1 MADVT
6 AKDLAAKLRGEPF
19 KRASG
24 DVERLSDPIA
34 DTAMVVTIEELRPY
48 DRNPRKTLNP
58 RYEEIKASIRERG
71 LDAPPAITRKP
82 GEAHYII
89 RNGGN
94 TRLAILGELW
104 TETRDERFSKILCLF
119 RPWTA
124 RGEIVA
130 LTGHLAENE
139 LRGNLLFI
147 ERAVGV
153 DQARDLYEQE
163 VGRPLSQR
171 ELAARL
177 SADGYPVTQS
187 HLSRMHDT
195 IQYLLPAI
203 PNLLYG
209 GLGRPPIERL
219 LAIRGLAAACW
230 ARHAL
235 GRELPLDF
243 ETFFQDV
250 LSLFDGELETFQ
262 VQRVQD
268 ELIGQLCKHLGAQ
281 HLEVAVEFSG
291 ADRSQSVAH
300 DVPISFA
307 PLIENARP
315 ASERRDSSQGAEDS
329 TRRSHSTVI
338 AHSPGVPFDTG
349 TRDAASK
356 DVDQEAGA
364 QHERVQAHI
373 VSPAATTER
382 LQAIQRTIAEAT
394 GEPVEDFNA
403 NVVRAIPVQA
413 GGLHPISDVWYIEP
427 ASEAPER
434 LRILIGQLAREIAQE
449 AEIAEAIDCIDR
461 GAGFICRAVAA
472 RSGAEQPSPFSRGLL
487 SLLSGLSACQ
497 LKGFRSPIDGVRL
510 GDDIGPLFE
519 GVMIPGRTS
528 QRSKRLSDEGFIKL
542 VRLIRLVRRLV
553 DLESAVTPLA
563 RKAEQ

>member
-1 MADVT
+1 MVDVT
-6 AKDLAAKLRGEPF
+6 PKELAAKLRGEPF

-24 DVERLSDPIA
+24 GVERLSDPIA

-104 TETRDERFSKILCLF
+104 TETRDERFFKILCLF

-219 LAIRGLAAACW
+219 LAVRGLAAAYW

-243 ETFFQDV
+243 GTFFQDV

-268 ELIGQLCKHLGAQ
+268 ELIGQLCKHLGVQ

-291 ADRSQSVAH
+291 ADRSQSVAQ
-300 DVPISFA
+300 DVPISFT

-315 ASERRDSSQGAEDS
+315 ASVRPDASQGAEDLS
-329 TRRSHSTVI
+329 PRSHSTM
-338 AHSPGVPFDTG
+338 PGHPPTVPSDTG
-349 TRDAASK
+349 TRGAASK
-356 DVDQEAGA
+356 DADPEAGA

-394 GEPVEDFNA
+394 GEPVEDFNV

-449 AEIAEAIDCIDR
+449 AELVEAIDCIES
-461 GAGFICRAVAA
+461 GAGFVCRAVAA
-472 RSGAEQPSPFSRGLL
+472 RSGPGQRSSFSRGLL
-487 SLLSGLSACQ
+487 SLLSGLSSCQ
-497 LKGFRSPIDGVRL
+497 LKSFRSPIDGVRL
-510 GDDIGPLFE
+510 GDDIGPLLE
-519 GVMIPGRTS
+519 GVMVSGRTS
-528 QRSKRLSDEGFIKL
+528 QGSKRLSDEGFIKL

-553 DLESAVTPLA
+553 DLESAVPPLA
-563 RKAEQ
+563 RNAEQ